1 MTKYAQFNI
10 NNREKM
16 VTKQIINISNSQK
29 MESIG
34 NESVDLVVTSPPY
47 PMIEMW
53 DEIFL
58 LQNSSISSC
67 IEEKPDEAF
76 E

>member
-34 NESVDLVVTSPPY
+34 NESVDLVVG
-47 PMIEMW
+47 
-53 DEIFL
+53 
-58 LQNSSISSC
+58 
-67 IEEKPDEAF
+67 
-76 E
+76 

>member
-67 IEEKPDEAF
+67 IDGSS
-76 E
+76 